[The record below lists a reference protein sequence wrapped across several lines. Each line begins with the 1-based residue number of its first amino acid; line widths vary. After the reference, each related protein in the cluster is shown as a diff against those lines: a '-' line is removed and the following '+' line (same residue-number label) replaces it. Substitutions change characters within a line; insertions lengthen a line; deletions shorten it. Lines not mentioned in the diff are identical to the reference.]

1 MFRDYSG
8 KDENMKRR
16 CKQRLC
22 IILAVLILTGMSPVS
37 ALASDGYTY
46 GYKTASLAKDTWVTS
61 GDAIATTLN
70 GTYLRY
76 TYGLYKISV
85 PAGVYTKIDA
95 KAVNG
100 QKTESYE
107 VFGAI
112 YKTIK
117 NKKVSIYHKDN
128 NSGLVANIAGHE
140 GRHFYYLKKGVY
152 YIHVDRGMKIRW
164 SYTKPSVPGN
174 FCRAKAIKMNFG
186 EKKLV
191 FTNYG
196 YEFDRW
202 FKIDLPSKRSINIS
216 VQNLLDDTIA
226 VQAIMVYRS
235 NGKYIGQMKTKITSK
250 PGVRQHYT
258 SAYPK
263 GTYYLQVSRQPSSTE
278 TESYSTN
285 QGRLFYMYLK

>member
-1 MFRDYSG
+1 
-8 KDENMKRR
+8 MKRR

-22 IILAVLILTGMSPVS
+22 IILAVLILSGMSPVS
-37 ALASDGYTY
+37 ALAADGNTY
-46 GYKTASLAKDTWVTS
+46 VYKIASLAKDTWVTS
-61 GDAIATTLN
+61 SSALASTLN
-70 GTYLRY
+70 GTNLRY
-76 TYGLYKISV
+76 TYGFYKISV
-85 PAGVYTKIDA
+85 PAGVYTKIDI
-95 KAVNG
+95 KAVNDY
-100 QKTESYE
+100 KVESWE
-107 VFGAI
+107 VTGAI

-117 NKKVSIYHKDN
+117 NKKVSIDHKDN
-128 NSGLVANIAGHE
+128 NSGLVARISGDK
-140 GRHFYYLKKGVY
+140 RHLYFLKKGVY
-152 YIHVDRGMKIRW
+152 YIYASRGMKIRW

-174 FCRAKAIKMNFG
+174 FCRAKAIKVNFG

-226 VQAIMVYRS
+226 VQAILVYRS
-235 NGKYIGQMKTKITSK
+235 NGKYIGQMKMKNTGK
-250 PGVRQHYT
+250 PRVLQYDT

-263 GTYYLQVSRQPSSTE
+263 GTYYLQVSRLPHSTE

>member
-1 MFRDYSG
+1 
-8 KDENMKRR
+8 MKSR

-22 IILAVLILTGMSPVS
+22 VILAVLILSGMSPVS
-37 ALASDGYTY
+37 ALAADGNTY
-46 GYKTASLAKDTWVTS
+46 VYKTASLAKDTWVTS
-61 GDAIATTLN
+61 SSAIAATLT
-70 GTYLRY
+70 GTNLRY
-76 TYGLYKISV
+76 TYGFYKISV
-85 PAGVYTKIDA
+85 PAGVYTKIDI
-95 KAVNG
+95 KALNNR
-100 QKTESYE
+100 KIESWE
-107 VFGAI
+107 VLGAV

-117 NKKVSIYHKDN
+117 NKKVSIDHKDN
-128 NSGLVANIAGHE
+128 NSGLVSWISGKQ
-140 GRHFYYLKKGVY
+140 GRHLYFLRKGVY
-152 YIHVDRGMKIRW
+152 YIYASRGMKIRW

-202 FKIDLPSKRSINIS
+202 FKIDLSSKRSINIS

-226 VQAIMVYRS
+226 VQAILVYRS
-235 NGKYIGQMKTKITSK
+235 NGKYIGQMKMKNTGK
-250 PGVRQHYT
+250 PGVHEYYT

-263 GTYYLQVSRQPSSTE
+263 GTYYLQVSRLQHSSE

-285 QGRLFYMYLK
+285 RGRLFYMSLQ